1 MIVSKRTFSVTIKY
15 GEYNNNSQGY
25 RVLANNISD
34 AENIINEWISDQN
47 FINPEIVSVTQTGDI
62 LVREVE

>member
-34 AENIINEWISDQN
+34 AENIINEWIADQN